1 METIDINQI
10 DINLV
15 EFETKKGTI
24 DINPQAVAMVLNEEE
39 KFRDSCVIFLNNGMK
54 CVISETRKEAIRKLQ
69 RLK

>member
-15 EFETKKGTI
+15 EFETKKGTV
-24 DINPQAVAMVLNEEE
+24 DINPQAVEMVLNEEQ
-39 KFRDSCVIFLNNGMK
+39 KFRDSCVIFLSSGTK